1 MIYTGAHRNSD
12 TKETAK
18 NGGDNKAAAKQIPLP
33 TEEPKDIEPEKL
45 KPATGNSAVWNRK
58 GKAALRSG
66 KYQEAIEAFTKALS
80 LNPDDA
86 EAYGN
91 RALAYMFLYEYLN
104 ALKDFNKQI
113 ELRPEES
120 RGYSSRGFA
129 YYKMEFFPR
138 AISDYS
144 KALEL
149 KPDEAESWYYRGLSY
164 GSSGDTQQAV
174 SDIIT
179 AARLGNKPAREF
191 LRSEGIEW

>member
-1 MIYTGAHRNSD
+1 MQRNSS
-12 TKETAK
+12 TNETAK
-18 NGGDNKAAAKQIPLP
+18 NAGNNKAAAKQVHVPLQDH
-33 TEEPKDIEPEKL
+33 KDIEPEQV
-45 KPATGNSAVWNRK
+45 KPITGNSAVWHRK
-58 GKAALRSG
+58 GKAALRSD
-66 KYQEAIEAFTKALS
+66 KYQEAIEAFNKALS

-86 EAYGN
+86 EAYGS
-91 RALAYMFLYEYLN
+91 RALAYMFLYEYIN

-138 AISDYS
+138 AVSDYS

-149 KPDEAESWYYRGLSY
+149 KPDDAESWYYRGLSY

-174 SDIIT
+174 SDIKT
-179 AARLGNKPAREF
+179 AAKLGNKPAREF
-191 LRSEGIEW
+191 LKSEGIEW